1 MRPIHTVVSNV
12 VHAKSY
18 PHNAKKEKKK
28 ASNLQF
34 AMSAVTDTQKKKK
47 KTPDKSNLGKAVL
60 FAIVKIIHT
69 SNMAGAFQRVMK
81 RWC

>member
-1 MRPIHTVVSNV
+1 MQ
-12 VHAKSY
+12 
-18 PHNAKKEKKK
+18 KKK
-28 ASNLQF
+28 KKRQAIYNLLCLLLQ
-34 AMSAVTDTQKKKK
+34 TLKKKKK